1 MAVLDLTEAL
11 DFAIRTAQAAGALT
25 LEYFRHF
32 DQPHVR
38 PQAKADNTP
47 VTIADR
53 QAEEL
58 IRLRIQQRYP
68 QHAILGEEFGGGEE
82 AVGDRPRWVID
93 PIDGTRSF
101 IAGVPLYG
109 VLLGLEV
116 DGQIRVG
123 VAHFPAVGETLAAAQ
138 GLGCTWNERTPKM
151 SGASRLA
158 DALVLHGNEKHFAA
172 AGKGAAWER
181 LKARAAR
188 LSGWSDAYG
197 YLLVATGRADV
208 MIDPRMNT
216 WDCGPF
222 PVIFNELGGYFGD
235 WAGRRTIYGGEAVAA
250 PAALMPELLDVLRR
264 EETP

>member
-1 MAVLDLTEAL
+1 MSQDPLVKPDLAGAL
-11 DFAIRTAQAAGALT
+11 DFAIQTAREAGDLT
-25 LEYFRHF
+25 LKYFRQF
-32 DQPHVR
+32 DQAHVR

-58 IRLRIQQRYP
+58 IRRRIQQRYP
-68 QHAILGEEFGGGEE
+68 GHAILGEEFGGSEDAG
-82 AVGDRPRWVID
+82 ADRPRWVID

-116 DGQIRVG
+116 EGQIRVG

-138 GLGCTWNERTPKM
+138 GSGCFWNERSPHM
-151 SGASRLA
+151 STTQSLA
-158 DALVLHGNEKHFAA
+158 EALVLHGNEKHFAA

-181 LKARAAR
+181 LKARANR

-208 MIDPRMNT
+208 MLDPRMNI

-235 WAGRRTIYGGEAVAA
+235 WSGRRTIYGGESLAA
-250 PAALMPELLDVLRR
+250 PQALLPELLQVLG
-264 EETP
+264 